1 MELMEALR
9 TRRAVRSYTDE
20 QIDNDL
26 IRELIEAATLA
37 PSAMNLQPWA
47 FVVVNG
53 SARLQGLSDEAKR
66 YTIDNLPK
74 GSPLAG
80 HFADKEFKIFHD
92 APALIM
98 ICAKNEERQSD
109 EDCCLAGQ
117 NLMLAAHAQGLGTC
131 WIGLSRPWLNATSVK
146 KELGIPP
153 ALRPVAP
160 IIVGRV
166 QKLLSATPRDEPLII
181 WGR

>member
-9 TRRAVRSYTDE
+9 ARRAVRAYTDE

-26 IRELIEAATLA
+26 IAELIGAAVLA

-47 FVVVNG
+47 FVVVSG
-53 SARLQGLSDEAKR
+53 SARLRALSDEAKR
-66 YTIDNLPK
+66 YTLANLPK

-80 HFADKEFKIFHD
+80 HLADKEFKIFHD
-92 APALIM
+92 APTLIV
-98 ICAKNEERQSD
+98 ICATNDLRQSD

-117 NLMLAAHAQGLGTC
+117 TLMLAACARGLGTC
-131 WIGLSRPWLNATSVK
+131 WIGLSRAWLNETSVK
-146 KELGIPP
+146 EELGIPL
-153 ALRPVAP
+153 ALKPVAP
-160 IIVGRV
+160 IVVGRA
-166 QKLLSATPRDEPLII
+166 QELPAATPRIEPRII

>member
-1 MELMEALR
+1 MGMMEALR

-20 QIDNDL
+20 PIDNYL
-26 IRELIEAATLA
+26 IRELVEAATLA

-80 HFADKEFKIFHD
+80 HLADKEFKIFHD
-92 APALIM
+92 APALII

-117 NLMLAAHAQGLGTC
+117 NLMLAAHARGLGTC
-131 WIGLSRPWLNATSVK
+131 WIGLSRPWLTETSVK

-153 ALRPVAP
+153 ALKPVAP
-160 IIVGRV
+160 IVVGRA
-166 QKLLSATPRDEPLII
+166 QRLPTATPRNEPLII